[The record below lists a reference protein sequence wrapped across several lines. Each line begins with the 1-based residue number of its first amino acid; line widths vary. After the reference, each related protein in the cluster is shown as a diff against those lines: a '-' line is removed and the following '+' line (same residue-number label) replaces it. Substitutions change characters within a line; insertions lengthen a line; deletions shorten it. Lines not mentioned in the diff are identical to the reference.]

1 MIQKAEERCN
11 ILRNENT
18 LVCYYNLA
26 IHLVQGQ
33 KQRVEERRARRIRD
47 ECSDQGTSNI
57 RGTTRL
63 LLYHHPHQLA
73 NMGGIAPFLISIVI
87 QQCP

>member
-11 ILRNENT
+11 ILGNENT
-18 LVCYYNLA
+18 LVCRYNLA

-33 KQRVEERRARRIRD
+33 KQRVGERRPRKMRD
-47 ECSDQGTSNI
+47 ECSDQDTSNM

-63 LLYHHPHQLA
+63 PLYHHPHQLA
-73 NMGGIAPFLISIVI
+73 NMGGTAALLTSVVI
-87 QQCP
+87 QQCA